1 MPPVKVRPLL
11 RGASRNHAMWQNGP
25 RTCPLRPGFV
35 VATDP
40 KCQFGGEDSM
50 IVNATVRSANLMQC
64 WSPIND
70 EKDGGIPWSRSYD
83 VYSRAVEVSLN
94 GVDWTTSNRAFTY
107 YGSRLILA

>member
-1 MPPVKVRPLL
+1 
-11 RGASRNHAMWQNGP
+11 
-25 RTCPLRPGFV
+25 
-35 VATDP
+35 
-40 KCQFGGEDSM
+40 M

-70 EKDGGIPWSRSYD
+70 EKDGDIPWSRSYD

>member
-70 EKDGGIPWSRSYD
+70 EKDGGIPWSRLGNRSSSIFMSWGHAL
-83 VYSRAVEVSLN
+83 VKLGESLYI
-94 GVDWTTSNRAFTY
+94 S
-107 YGSRLILA
+107 I